1 MSVNRTTHHSHCKK
15 TAEDDAETFELSP
28 TRALIGDNNFEF
40 ETQNVSARQRTRQTK
55 SNPSLFLAMCQ
66 TYGLSFLVAGF
77 LKVIN
82 DLLNFVGPQ
91 VLK

>member
-1 MSVNRTTHHSHCKK
+1 MSVDRTTHHSHYKQSAK
-15 TAEDDAETFELSP
+15 DNAETFELSP
-28 TRALIGDNNFEF
+28 PRALKDDNKFEL
-40 ETQNVSARQRTRQTK
+40 EAQNASTKQQTRQTK
-55 SNPSLFLAMCQ
+55 SKPSLFLAMCQ

-77 LKVIN
+77 LKVIY

>member
-28 TRALIGDNNFEF
+28 TRALIGDDNFEL
-40 ETQNVSARQRTRQTK
+40 EAPNAATRQQTRQTTSK
-55 SNPSLFLAMCQ
+55 PSLFLAMCQ
-66 TYGLSFLVAGF
+66 TYGLSFLVGGF